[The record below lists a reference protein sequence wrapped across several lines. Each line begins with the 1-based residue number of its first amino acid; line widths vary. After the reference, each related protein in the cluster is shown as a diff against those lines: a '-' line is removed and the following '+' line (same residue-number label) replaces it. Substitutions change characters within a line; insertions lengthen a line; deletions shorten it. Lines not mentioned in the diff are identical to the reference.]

1 MLKKRLIGW
10 HESDSQS
17 TFPYPMI
24 ASSVRSNDGSG
35 RRGTDSMTWYLTSI
49 GREPLLTPAEEIEL
63 GNQVQT
69 MMRLVEEK
77 RDDYSI
83 HERKII
89 KIGRRSKERM
99 MRANLRLVVSVAKK
113 YQGKGLELL
122 DLIQEGSLGLER
134 AVEKFDPTR
143 GYKFSTYAFWWIRQ
157 SMTRAIACQSR
168 TIRLPVHLSERL
180 TTIRKVSL
188 ELAHKLGAMPSR
200 QEIAEAISMPI
211 EELDSLLRQS
221 LTTSSL
227 DAPINADEGRSYL
240 GDLIA
245 DGSGEEPL
253 DQVERGIHQEQLGRW
268 LGHLS
273 EQEREVL
280 ALRFGLDG
288 LERHTLAE
296 IGRRLEVSRERVRQ
310 VELKALR
317 KLRNLTRRIPSGI

>member
-1 MLKKRLIGW
+1 MSTASKPLETQRRRS
-10 HESDSQS
+10 SDPVS
-17 TFPYPMI
+17 
-24 ASSVRSNDGSG
+24 
-35 RRGTDSMTWYLTSI
+35 WYLATI
-49 GREPLLTPAEEIEL
+49 GRIPLLTPAEEIEL
-63 GNQVQT
+63 GNQVQA
-69 MMRLVEEK
+69 MMALTEDGSREFEDGELTTAQRRLL
-77 RDDYSI
+77 R
-83 HERKII
+83 
-89 KIGRRSKERM
+89 IGRRAKERM
-99 MRANLRLVVSVAKK
+99 MKANLRLVVSVAKK

-188 ELAHKLGAMPSR
+188 DLAHKLGAMPSR
-200 QEIAEAISMPI
+200 VEIAEAMDIPLD
-211 EELDSLLRQS
+211 ELDSLLRQA

-227 DAPINADEGRSYL
+227 DAPVNGEEGRSFL

-245 DGSGEEPL
+245 DSSLDEPL
-253 DQVERGIHQEQLGRW
+253 EIVEQRIHHEQLGRW
-268 LGHLS
+268 LSHLS
-273 EQEREVL
+273 EQEQHVL
-280 ALRFGLDG
+280 RMRFGLEG
-288 LERHTLAE
+288 NERHTLAE
-296 IGRRLEVSRERVRQ
+296 IGRLMEVSRERVRQ